1 MTTEPRVLYRT
12 DPRDAM
18 AAATANSNWSRW
30 GADDVRGTLNFL
42 DEAKGVEGAALV
54 RRGMS
59 FSLA

>member
-1 MTTEPRVLYRT
+1 MLDRT
-12 DPRDAM
+12 DPRDSV
-18 AAATANSNWSRW
+18 AAVVKRNPSWGRW
-30 GADDVRGTLNFL
+30 ADGVLDPLNFL